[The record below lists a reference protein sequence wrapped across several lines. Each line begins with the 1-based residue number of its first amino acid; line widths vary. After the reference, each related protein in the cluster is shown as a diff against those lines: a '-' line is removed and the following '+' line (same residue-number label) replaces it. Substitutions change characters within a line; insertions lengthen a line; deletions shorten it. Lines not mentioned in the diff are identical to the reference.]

1 MNRPNMYKE
10 KSVVSTNA
18 SFAMEPGENDDMDNM
33 NEDYDSTGSNDIA
46 VTGNCILL

>member
-1 MNRPNMYKE
+1 MYKE

-18 SFAMEPGENDDMDNM
+18 SFAMEPGFNNDLDKMD
-33 NEDYDSTGSNDIA
+33 EDYYSTGSNDIA